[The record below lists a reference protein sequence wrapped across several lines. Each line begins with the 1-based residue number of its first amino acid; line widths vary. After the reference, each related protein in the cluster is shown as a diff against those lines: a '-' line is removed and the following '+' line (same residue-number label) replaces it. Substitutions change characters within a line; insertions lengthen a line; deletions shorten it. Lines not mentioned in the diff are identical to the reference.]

1 MNKKILFFI
10 ALALF
15 LNACASK
22 QNTFTQV
29 NQLSKASQCV
39 PCESSS
45 GFEAKIKGLLYVSDI
60 GIQCCA
66 NKRTLDTGVALK
78 KVYLHRF
85 YDLKEEQKVLNA
97 NGQKLFVNLDFNAIF
112 YVYLKQ
118 ELEARGIV
126 VLDNN
131 DQNSPYVS
139 KIDLEFISYGATQDA
154 IGLHSKLVGVLQV
167 SDINKNKK
175 FTIRTKQDVQ
185 GFDDLKETTFY
196 THLLI
201 KQMANKAASLISE
214 L

>member
-45 GFEAKIKGLLYVSDI
+45 GFEAKIKDLLYVSDI

-85 YDLKEEQKVLNA
+85 YDLKEEQK
-97 NGQKLFVNLDFNAIF
+97 
-112 YVYLKQ
+112 
-118 ELEARGIV
+118 ARGII
-126 VLDNN
+126 VLDDNKA
-131 DQNSPYVS
+131 NSPYVT
-139 KIDLEFISYGATQDA
+139 KIDLAFTGYSAKQDSL
-154 IGLHSKLVGVLQV
+154 GLHSRLVGVLSL

-175 FTIRTKQDVQ
+175 FTLRTKQDVQ
-185 GFDDLKETTFY
+185 GFENLKDISFY

-201 KQMANKAASLISE
+201 KQMANKAASIISE

>member
-66 NKRTLDTGVALK
+66 NKRTLDTSVALK

-97 NGQKLFVNLDFNAIF
+97 RGQKLFVNLDFNAIF

-118 ELEARGIV
+118 ELEARGIIA
-126 VLDNN
+126 LDDNKA
-131 DQNSPYVS
+131 DSPYVT
-139 KIDLEFISYGATQDA
+139 KIDLAFIDYNAKQDSL
-154 IGLHSKLVGVLQV
+154 GLHSRLVGVLNL

-175 FTIRTKQDVQ
+175 FTLRTKQDVQ
-185 GFDDLKETTFY
+185 GFENLKDISFY

-201 KQMANKAASLISE
+201 KQMANKAASMISE

>member
-1 MNKKILFFI
+1 MFKKFLIFIVPILF
-10 ALALF
+10 LS
-15 LNACASK
+15 ACATK
-22 QNTFTQV
+22 QDTFAQV
-29 NQLSKASQCV
+29 NQISKNSQCSS
-39 PCESSS
+39 CESPD
-45 GFEAKIKGLLYVSDI
+45 GFEAKIKGLLYISDI

-66 NKRTLDTGVALK
+66 NKRTLDTGIALK

-85 YDLKEEQKVLNA
+85 YDLKEGQKVLNA
-97 NGQKLFVNLDFNAIF
+97 KGKKLFVDVNFNAVF
-112 YVYLKQ
+112 YTYLKQ

-154 IGLHSKLVGVLQV
+154 TGLHSKLVGVLQV

>member
-1 MNKKILFFI
+1 M
-10 ALALF
+10 
-15 LNACASK
+15 
-22 QNTFTQV
+22 
-29 NQLSKASQCV
+29 
-39 PCESSS
+39 
-45 GFEAKIKGLLYVSDI
+45 
-60 GIQCCA
+60 
-66 NKRTLDTGVALK
+66 K

-85 YDLKEEQKVLNA
+85 YDLKEGQKVLNA
-97 NGQKLFVNLDFNAIF
+97 KGKKLFVDVNFNAVF
-112 YVYLKQ
+112 YTYLKQ

-131 DQNSPYVS
+131 NQNSPYVS